1 MTNFIDIALCEDGSV
16 FELPAF
22 SHVEKGDVL
31 IYSDGWC
38 VVTMS
43 ITLDKDSDALR
54 LIQKMYT
61 YPISR
66 AEGKMHRIAFNWE
79 EDNGHH
85 AE

>member
-1 MTNFIDIALCEDGSV
+1 MTKFIDIALCEDGSV

-31 IYSDGWC
+31 VHSDGWC

-54 LIQKMYT
+54 LIQKMYA
-61 YPISR
+61 YPIGR
-66 AEGKMHRIAFNWE
+66 AEGKMRRIAFNWE

>member
-31 IYSDGWC
+31 EHSNGWYD
-38 VVTMS
+38 VTMS

-54 LIQKMYT
+54 FIQKMYAN
-61 YPISR
+61 PIGR
-66 AEGKMHRIAFNWE
+66 AEGKMRRIAFNWE
-79 EDNGHH
+79 EDNEHN